1 MPFIG
6 KSPQTGEF
14 KKLDSITT
22 DGSSAYS
29 LTYNSAAFEPSN
41 AESLLV
47 SVNGVM
53 QEPGVGYTVNGSTIT
68 FGAALVAADV
78 VDFVT
83 AMGEVGNTITV
94 SDGAINT
101 NKLGSSLVADDT
113 PIRVNDAVIDQ
124 NVTIASTKNAFVA
137 GPVRLDATVTIDG
150 TLTVI

>member
-6 KSPQTGEF
+6 QIPLHGQF
-14 KKLDSITT
+14 KKLDDITT
-22 DGSSAYS
+22 NGASAYS
-29 LTYNSAAFEPSN
+29 LTHNSVAFEPSN

-68 FGAALVAADV
+68 FGAALAAADV
-78 VDFVT
+78 VDFIT
-83 AMGEVGNTITV
+83 AMGEVGRTTTV
-94 SDGAINT
+94 SDGAIST

>member
-6 KSPQTGEF
+6 KSPRSGEF

-29 LTYNSAAFEPSN
+29 LTYNSATFEPSN

-68 FGAALVAADV
+68 FGDPLVSADV
-78 VDFVT
+78 VDFIT
-83 AMGEVGNTITV
+83 AMGEVGNTTTV
-94 SDGAINT
+94 SDASINT

-113 PIRVNDAVIDQ
+113 PIRVNDAIIDQ